1 VPPKE
6 QNMGAVPPKE
16 QNMGATPPNR
26 EKALGAVS
34 K

>member
-1 VPPKE
+1 
-6 QNMGAVPPKE
+6 VPPKE

-26 EKALGAVS
+26 KKALGAVS